1 MSYNICNVRQLIKRE
16 EYKNME
22 ETPLEIIGIFVGVA
36 LMFLVPFFLLADRSD
51 DISQLVV
58 SNATASFVDNIIKT
72 GVIEAEN
79 YTKYQNELNKSGNS
93 YEIAIELKILDP
105 NYAQNYT
112 TNQNTKGELGKN
124 HYYSIYTTQIEDRLL
139 NNSTSNTTGDKNKI
153 VLKEG
158 DIISVI
164 AKNNSMT
171 LSQSIKN
178 IYYTITGDDLH
189 IISATGSGIVAING
203 AT

>member
-1 MSYNICNVRQLIKRE
+1 
-16 EYKNME
+16 ME

-93 YEIAIELKILDP
+93 YEITIELKILDP

-112 TNQNTKGELGKN
+112 TNQNTKGELGQN

-158 DIISVI
+158 DTISVI

>member
-1 MSYNICNVRQLIKRE
+1 
-16 EYKNME
+16 ME

-93 YEIAIELKILDP
+93 YEITIELKILDP

-112 TNQNTKGELGKN
+112 TNQNTKGELGQN

-178 IYYTITGDDLH
+178 IYYTQKW
-189 IISATGSGIVAING
+189 SF
-203 AT
+203 

>member
-1 MSYNICNVRQLIKRE
+1 
-16 EYKNME
+16 ME

-112 TNQNTKGELGKN
+112 TNQNTKGELGQN

>member
-1 MSYNICNVRQLIKRE
+1 
-16 EYKNME
+16 ME
-22 ETPLEIIGIFVGVA
+22 ETPSEIIGIFVGVA

-51 DISQLVV
+51 DIAQLVV
-58 SNATASFVDNIIKT
+58 NNATAEFTDKIIKT
-72 GVIEAEN
+72 GTLTAEDYIN
-79 YTKYQNELNKSGNS
+79 YMNELQSSGNA
-93 YEIAIELKILDP
+93 YTVDIELKILDK
-105 NYAQNYT
+105 NYAQRYT
-112 TNQNTKGELGKN
+112 TDGYTDNNGIHKGELGPN

-139 NNSTSNTTGDKNKI
+139 NNSTNDNSNGDKNKI

-158 DIISVI
+158 DVISVV

-189 IISATGSGIVAING
+189 IISATGSGIIAING

>member
-1 MSYNICNVRQLIKRE
+1 
-16 EYKNME
+16 ME
-22 ETPLEIIGIFVGVA
+22 ETPSEIIGIFVGVA

-58 SNATASFVDNIIKT
+58 SNATAKFTDNIINT
-72 GVIEAEN
+72 GTLTSEDYIN
-79 YTKYQNELNKSGNS
+79 YINELQSSGNV
-93 YEIAIELKILDP
+93 YTVDIELKILDK
-105 NYAQNYT
+105 NYAQRYT
-112 TNQNTKGELGKN
+112 TDGYTDDNGTHKGELGPN
-124 HYYSIYTTQIEDRLL
+124 HYYSIYTTQIEDKL
-139 NNSTSNTTGDKNKI
+139 SNAEGGNNKI

-158 DIISVI
+158 DIISVL

-189 IISATGSGIVAING
+189 IIAASGSGIIAING

>member
-1 MSYNICNVRQLIKRE
+1 
-16 EYKNME
+16 ME

-79 YTKYQNELNKSGNS
+79 YTKYQNEINKSGNS
-93 YEIAIELKILDP
+93 YEITIELKILDP

-112 TNQNTKGELGKN
+112 TNQNTKGELGQN

>member
-1 MSYNICNVRQLIKRE
+1 
-16 EYKNME
+16 ME

-93 YEIAIELKILDP
+93 YEITIELKILDP

-112 TNQNTKGELGKN
+112 TNQNTKGELGQN

-158 DIISVI
+158 DIISVTATNTDVTI
-164 AKNNSMT
+164 AQSLRNAFYAIAGKGTYQISGSHSGVVQNNGT
-171 LSQSIKN
+171 
-178 IYYTITGDDLH
+178 H
-189 IISATGSGIVAING
+189 
-203 AT
+203 

>member
-1 MSYNICNVRQLIKRE
+1 
-16 EYKNME
+16 ME

-93 YEIAIELKILDP
+93 YEITIELKILDP

-112 TNQNTKGELGKN
+112 TNQNTKGELGQN

>member
-1 MSYNICNVRQLIKRE
+1 
-16 EYKNME
+16 ME

-58 SNATASFVDNIIKT
+58 NNATASFTDNIIKT
-72 GVIEAEN
+72 GKITADDYVD
-79 YTKYQNELNKSGNS
+79 YLNELQRSGNV
-93 YEIAIELKILDP
+93 YTVEIELKILDP

-112 TNQNTKGELGKN
+112 TNQNTKGELGPN

-139 NNSTSNTTGDKNKI
+139 NNSTSNTTGEKNKI

-158 DIISVI
+158 DIISVV

-189 IISATGSGIVAING
+189 IISATGSGIIAING